1 MGKSNKIQKPAS
13 YICKTKLGN
22 PHFFNGARRRP
33 TGPGRGQLRSLWGCS
48 AGMALQHL
56 KGRVLICNRVWCLHP
71 NKGRGEGKS
80 ISRAECEERQ
90 SLLHMR
96 PIPSICHCFGSSVGD
111 QTRQFLRE
119 ERESQC
125 PVKDNAAEEFNGALR
140 VITGRS
146 GGGGCVR
153 SPELQVTGGYLQK

>member
-1 MGKSNKIQKPAS
+1 MGKSNNLQGPAS
-13 YICKTKLGN
+13 YICKTKLGI
-22 PHFFNGARRRP
+22 PHLFNGARLHA
-33 TGPGRGQLRSLWGCS
+33 TGQLWGCG

-56 KGRVLICNRVWCLHP
+56 KGRVLICNRVRRLHP

-80 ISRAECEERQ
+80 ISRGECEERR

-96 PIPSICHCFGSSVGD
+96 SIPSVCHCFDSSVGD

-146 GGGGCVR
+146 GGGGICVC
-153 SPELQVTGGYLQK
+153 SPEEIAGYLQRLQK

>member
-1 MGKSNKIQKPAS
+1 
-13 YICKTKLGN
+13 
-22 PHFFNGARRRP
+22 
-33 TGPGRGQLRSLWGCS
+33 
-48 AGMALQHL
+48 MALQHL

-80 ISRAECEERQ
+80 ISRGECEERQ
-90 SLLHMR
+90 SLFHMR
-96 PIPSICHCFGSSVGD
+96 SIPICHCFGSSVGD

-140 VITGRS
+140 LITGRR
-146 GGGGCVR
+146 GGGVFACVHQKK
-153 SPELQVTGGYLQK
+153 LQVTSGAHKNKLEFNLALSSFVYPLK

>member
-1 MGKSNKIQKPAS
+1 MGKSNKIQRPAS
-13 YICKTKLGN
+13 YICKTKVGN
-22 PHFFNGARRRP
+22 PRLFNGASPR
-33 TGPGRGQLRSLWGCS
+33 RGQLWGAS
-48 AGMALQHL
+48 VGMALQHL
-56 KGRVLICNRVWCLHP
+56 KGRVLICNRVRCLHP

-80 ISRAECEERQ
+80 ISRGECEERRP
-90 SLLHMR
+90 LLHMR
-96 PIPSICHCFGSSVGD
+96 SIPSVCHCFGPSVGD

-146 GGGGCVR
+146 GGGICVC
-153 SPELQVTGGYLQK
+153 SPEEIAGYLRRLQK